1 MWRNE
6 TPEEDRELVRQ
17 TQGGDERAFERLVQK
32 YHQPVFNLIY
42 HSLGPK
48 ADVDDVAQKIFA
60 KVYFSLDKFDHKR
73 PFFPWLYRI
82 ATNQC
87 HDEVRRLRRSRV
99 FTFTDLNLEEA
110 DRIDQLISQSEVP
123 APPADE
129 SREIHALLLKM
140 MDRLN
145 KQQRTALV
153 LRDIEDIPYDKIAEI
168 LNCSEQAARLK
179 VFRARARL
187 RDLVLKATRRR
198 SRTGKPQ

>member
-1 MWRNE
+1 VWRNE
-6 TPEEDRELVRQ
+6 TPEEDRELVRRS
-17 TQGGDERAFERLVQK
+17 QGGDERAFERLVQK
-32 YHQPVFNLIY
+32 YQQPVLNLIY
-42 HSLGPK
+42 HSLGSK
-48 ADVDDVAQKIFA
+48 AEVDDVAQKVFA
-60 KVYFSLDKFDHKR
+60 KVYFSLDKFDHSR

-87 HDEVRRLRRSRV
+87 HDEMRRIRRSRV

-110 DRIDQLISQSEVP
+110 DRIDQLINQSEI
-123 APPADE
+123 PPE
-129 SREIHALLLKM
+129 PSEQGQEIHALLLKM
-140 MDRLN
+140 LDRLN

-168 LNCSEQAARLK
+168 LGCSEQAARLK

-198 SRTGKPQ
+198 RRAGIPR